1 MSRTDKLATRDLEI
15 VDIINETP
23 DTRSFVL
30 KTADGGALEYKAGQ
44 FLTFVFK
51 RLHGKEV
58 RRSYSISSC
67 PDLNEPLTVTVKRIP
82 NGEISRILMEKTHP
96 GDRLTTIGASGF
108 FVLPE
113 NPENYRRIVFIAA
126 GSGITPVFSLLKTVM
141 HSHPHIEA
149 LLVYSNKN
157 VKHTIFHD
165 ELHRLQ
171 KVYAHRLIV
180 EYLFSSLHDVS
191 RSRLTP
197 DILAHI
203 LGHRQVN
210 NFATTLFYIC
220 GPGDYMRMA
229 NIALISFGV
238 PLKNI
243 KREIFHVQQPALTP
257 EPPDKQAH
265 NVQLYIN
272 GDEFSFNVQYPITIL
287 QAAKLLHVP
296 VPFSCE
302 TGQCGTCVAKCL
314 HGKVWMARNEVLLE
328 EEIEG
333 GQVLTCTGFPVGG
346 DVAIKI

>member
-1 MSRTDKLATRDLEI
+1 MSRTDKLATRDLQIVEI
-15 VDIINETP
+15 IEETP

-30 KTADGGALEYKAGQ
+30 RTADGGALEYKAGQ

-51 RLHGKEV
+51 RHHGKEI

-67 PDLNEPLTVTVKRIP
+67 PDLHEPLTVTVKRIP
-82 NGEISRILMEKTHP
+82 NGEISRILMERTYP
-96 GDRLTTIGASGF
+96 GDQLTTIGASGF

-113 NPENYRRIVFIAA
+113 NMKTVRRIVFIAA
-126 GSGITPVFSLLKTVM
+126 GSGITPVFSLVKSVM
-141 HSHPHIEA
+141 YSHPGVEV
-149 LLVYSNKN
+149 LLIYSNKN
-157 VKHTIFHD
+157 VKHTIFHG
-165 ELHRLQ
+165 ELRRLQ
-171 KVYAHRLIV
+171 QKYSEKFSV
-180 EYLFSSLHDVS
+180 EYLFSYSHDVA
-191 RSRLTP
+191 RARLTP
-197 DILAHI
+197 ETLANILT
-203 LGHRQVN
+203 RKQVDDFSN
-210 NFATTLFYIC
+210 TLFYIC

-229 NIALISFGV
+229 NIALVSFGV

-265 NVQLYIN
+265 SVQLFIE
-272 GDEFSFNVQYPITIL
+272 DREFRFSVQYPITIL

-314 HGKVWMARNEVLLE
+314 QGTVWMARNEVLLDE
-328 EEIEG
+328 DIQR
-333 GQVLTCTGFPVGG
+333 GQVLTCIGFPVGG